1 MTSFR
6 AEIVLNK
13 AERIAEGEALK
24 GELRQLVEHL
34 QAKFLEVEGAIGTL
48 TATAAAAAATGPSR
62 QDPWFLPGQP
72 SPGQPARAVHFAM
85 DVDDELSRTVSGP
98 PGVSP
103 SPAPPGPPGVS
114 ASPPAW
120 GSTWQSGRP
129 EGRTSEFKVETR
141 NWKSASLDLEVN
153 PEGFLAWRD
162 RALVLLSGNRLDV
175 RRLLLWAEQ
184 STVPLDAAAE
194 RKGAHD
200 TGLVDDV
207 AAVSLA
213 LYEGLLSL
221 VSDSLLSHLIPAR
234 KKASRH
240 HASSQDRSS
249 PRRCRKQAAAT
260 AWPTA
265 TECQTSASKPCTSRP
280 TKGRLQE

>member
-1 MTSFR
+1 MIEQRTEQVTQFGGKAVAELDAIMTAFR
-6 AEIVLNK
+6 AEIVMNK
-13 AERIAEGEALK
+13 SERVAEGEALK

-34 QAKFLEVEGAIGTL
+34 QAKFLEVEGAIRTL
-48 TATAAAAAATGPSR
+48 TATAAATAETGPSR
-62 QDPWFLPGQP
+62 RDPWFQ
-72 SPGQPARAVHFAM
+72 PGQPAPQDASASQPAPRRAAHFAM

-120 GSTWQSGRP
+120 GLTGQSGKP
-129 EGRTSEFKVETR
+129 EGRNSEFKVETR

-175 RRLLLWAEQ
+175 RRLLVWAEQ

-200 TGLVDDV
+200 AGLVDDV

-221 VSDSLLSHLIPAR
+221 VSDSLLSQAR
-234 KKASRH
+234 TCGDSGLKF
-240 HASSQDRSS
+240 
-249 PRRCRKQAAAT
+249 
-260 AWPTA
+260 
-265 TECQTSASKPCTSRP
+265 
-280 TKGRLQE
+280 